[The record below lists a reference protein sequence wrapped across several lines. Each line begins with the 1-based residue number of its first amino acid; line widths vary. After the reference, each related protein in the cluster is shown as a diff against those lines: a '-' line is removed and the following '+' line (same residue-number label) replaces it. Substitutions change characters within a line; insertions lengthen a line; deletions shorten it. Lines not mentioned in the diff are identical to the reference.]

1 MVKLLISF
9 AMEFVV
15 DFFEMRVG
23 DMGVNLGGRNI
34 GVAKHGLNRAQV
46 GAIHK

>member
-15 DFFEMRVG
+15 DFFQVG
-23 DMGVNLGGRNI
+23 IGDVSVDLSSGNV
-34 GVAKHGLNRAQV
+34 GVAEH
-46 GAIHK
+46 